1 MFTKM
6 NILKLNKYENKIFS
20 TNDIAD
26 ILSISNESA
35 KVTAHRYLKKG
46 LLIRLKRDLY
56 ITTDKFNNL
65 NENELFKLANL
76 IQVPSYISLTTALSY
91 YDVSTQQLQGIIES
105 TAIKRT
111 KSVQAGIIIFNFI
124 KVKKNFYTGF
134 IQKDNIF
141 IATPEKALADSIY
154 LSSMGRYNTDFD
166 AIDFAKIDKALINK
180 FLQQTNN
187 KALTLWNKL
196 CKSYKI

>member
-1 MFTKM
+1 M
-6 NILKLNKYENKIFS
+6 NIIKLNKYENKIIS

-26 ILSISNESA
+26 ILSISIESA

-76 IQVPSYISLTTALSY
+76 IQVPSYISLTSALSY
-91 YDVSTQQLQGIIES
+91 YNISTQQLQGIIES
-105 TAIKRT
+105 IAIKRT
-111 KSVQAGIIIFNFI
+111 KSVQAENVIFKFV
-124 KVKKNFYTGF
+124 KVKKKFYTGF

-166 AIDFAKIDKALINK
+166 AIDFSKPDKLLLNK
-180 FLQQTNN
+180 FINQTNK
-187 KALTLWNKL
+187 KAITLWDKL